1 MKKLLATISLVLI
14 MAMACA
20 PMAFAS
26 GLEVTGISPANGKG
40 GLQTTNIAVKVKFN
54 EDMSAEANDTVNQ
67 TKFILKAPAD
77 ADGKILEYS
86 YAEGNVKVVHS
97 DKYPNELWYIL
108 DATIESNSEY
118 TVEIQP
124 GVKATSGNTLD
135 KAFTSTF
142 KTRNTRTDSLIS
154 TVMMVGMMAVMIFAT
169 SKAAKAAT
177 GEATNTSAAAT
188 PKKTVEMNPYKL
200 AKEKNISLEEAKAI
214 VEKEKA
220 KIEKERA
227 KAAAEAAKKEAA
239 RQAEIEAM
247 EAKLEAELEE
257 QRKSYLYHVKG
268 PKSITATGREVPK
281 AVSKQKKH
289 NAAVKAAKIAAAE
302 KERALNSKGK
312 KSKK

>member
-14 MAMACA
+14 LAMACA

-26 GLEVTGISPANGKG
+26 GLEVTGITPADGKG
-40 GLQTTNIAVKVKFN
+40 GLQNTNIAVKVKFN
-54 EDMSAEANDTVNQ
+54 EDVSSEANDAVNQ
-67 TKFILKAPAD
+67 AKFVLKSSPD
-77 ADGKILEYS
+77 ADGKVTEYS
-86 YAEGNVKVVHS
+86 YAAGNVKVVHS

-108 DATIESNSEY
+108 DATIEPNSQY
-118 TVEIQP
+118 TVELLP

-142 KTRNTRTDSLIS
+142 KTRNAKTDGLIS
-154 TVMMVGMMAVMIFAT
+154 TFMMVGMMVVMVMAT
-169 SKAAKAAT
+169 SKAAKAAA
-177 GEATNTSAAAT
+177 GEAADPKAVAAQ
-188 PKKTVEMNPYKL
+188 KKTIELNPYKL
-200 AKEKNISLEEAKAI
+200 AKEKNISLDEAKAI

-227 KAAAEAAKKEAA
+227 KAEAEAARKEAA

-247 EAKLEAELEE
+247 EAKLEAELEA
-257 QRKSYLYHVKG
+257 QRKACLYHVKG

-281 AVSKQKKH
+281 AVTKQKKH
-289 NAAVKAAKIAAAE
+289 SAAVKAAKIATAE
-302 KERALNSKGK
+302 KERELNSKGK